1 MDKKI
6 AENLVKAYGG
16 AVSMRTFWRDH
27 GRRGDG
33 NMAVAEE
40 KEAQA
45 RRELLT
51 YMRKLERENRAL
63 KECHAAS
70 A

>member
-16 AVSMRTFWRDH
+16 AVSNRTFWRDH

-33 NMAVAEE
+33 KLEDATR
-40 KEAQA
+40 KEDAA
-45 RRELLT
+45 RRDLLA
-51 YMRKLERENRAL
+51 YMRKLERENAAL